1 MRGTP
6 FGPVLVLCLLA
17 LSALPSRAGD
27 VVAVPGTLSDDDFYR
42 AVSCGAAPG
51 GDCTKP
57 VLHWRLERA
66 VRVSIALIDRAHLGK
81 RQARGR
87 AALIRAVQAIN
98 DAGAGLR
105 LVLVDPGAPADIK
118 VYFHRTDGSTPISDP
133 ANPDL
138 DGAQVKG
145 AQVRL
150 WGEPETGIA
159 RGAIIVSSRL
169 ALRDYEA
176 VMLEELTQAMGLM
189 TDIKSP
195 AYDGLSV
202 FAEDSNAAKL
212 LGPQDIMALRRHYA
226 KRP

>member
-1 MRGTP
+1 MIRAALIP
-6 FGPVLVLCLLA
+6 LMLA
-17 LSALPSRAGD
+17 LPGAAAAE
-27 VVAVPGTLSDDDFYR
+27 VVAVPGLLSDDDFYR

-57 VLHWRLERA
+57 VLHWKLQRP
-66 VRVSIALIDRAHLGK
+66 VRVGIALMDRAYLGR

-98 DAGAGLR
+98 DAGANIR
-105 LVLVDPGAPADIK
+105 LVLVGPGAPADIK
-118 VYFHRTDGSTPISDP
+118 VYFHRSDGSTPISDP

-138 DGAQVKG
+138 DRAQLLG

-150 WGEPETGIA
+150 WGKTDTGIE
-159 RGAIIVSSRL
+159 RGAIIFSTRL
-169 ALRDYEA
+169 GLQDYES

-195 AYDGLSV
+195 AYDGISV
-202 FAEDSNAAKL
+202 FAEDSNAAKV
-212 LGPQDIMALRRHYA
+212 LGPQDIMALRRHYP
-226 KRP
+226 RP